1 VGSAHVDR
9 RGIALIVAAGAS
21 AFLVC
26 VAPTL
31 AADPAPDPPPT
42 ETAPAPDPAP
52 VPEPAPSEPQPSP
65 PTPTPV
71 PSSSPPAT
79 SSSSPSVTQTS
90 GSVVSSSAKRD
101 EKPAKR
107 KHRTVVHS
115 SSETMPA
122 SSKWQRARNDTLAV
136 APTVPAGTHEAVA
149 VRVSLPSSSSSAPFV
164 PAALAAA
171 LATLLLAAVPSF
183 ALDASRILRPVAELR
198 FELATI
204 GICILVGLVVAKG
217 LPS

>member
-1 VGSAHVDR
+1 MGSAHVDR

-52 VPEPAPSEPQPSP
+52 VPEPAPSEPQPSS
-65 PTPTPV
+65 PTPTPA
-71 PSSSPPAT
+71 PSASPPAT
-79 SSSSPSVTQTS
+79 SSSSPSVTQSS

-107 KHRTVVHS
+107 KHRTVVHR
-115 SSETMPA
+115 SSEAVPA
-122 SSKWQRARNDTLAV
+122 SSRWQRARNDALAV
-136 APTVPAGTHEAVA
+136 APTVPAGVHEAVQ
-149 VRVSLPSSSSSAPFV
+149 VSLPSTSSSAPFV

-171 LATLLLAAVPSF
+171 LATLLLAAIPSF